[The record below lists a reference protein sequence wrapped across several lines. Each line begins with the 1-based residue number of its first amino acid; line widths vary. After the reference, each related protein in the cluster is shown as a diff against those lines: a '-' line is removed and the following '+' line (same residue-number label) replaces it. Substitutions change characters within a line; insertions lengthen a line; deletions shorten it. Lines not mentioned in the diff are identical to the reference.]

1 MEHQIKAVAIT
12 KDINSGE
19 DLKGLGDYLTI
30 FSGKG
35 AGVCYMP
42 DDYLSEGI
50 QNEEKALSRA
60 KSNSKSGHH
69 SVYDHG
75 HISFTIKSS
84 KMICMILNS
93 LGVYTTSEK
102 SARYTKMQ
110 PETELELQTYEKW
123 RKKLQALI
131 LNTYPKIDDIEL
143 SKRLCKKLGM
153 EYSPYTVVGGSFSHI
168 KEDGY
173 MEELLNEL
181 KRSETLPSYK
191 LAQENARYMIS
202 VFTPTTMMYTISY
215 RQLCLTYDYFVK
227 LQENLENCDNTNFN
241 ARLLKEVNDFLK
253 ELERITNEIG
263 KPLSD
268 NKNQY
273 IRFLD
278 SQVSGAYTK
287 SEEGFKFNKFTDDEI
302 KSRKTY
308 LQGEKDH
315 VCDTYKLVYFGS
327 LAMLAQAQ
335 RHRTLRY
342 KMNLETAGEYDF
354 YIPEILKSIP
364 ELKQEWLSDIKK
376 LADYI
381 PQGTI
386 VRITEQ
392 GLFEDFVLKCKERL
406 CGRAQLEI
414 MKSTVVNAHKFIA
427 NKKELSYNNQKLLE
441 TIIDEKGTLVPR
453 CAFKD
458 FKCSEGCSWGKNGAF
473 ERLI

>member
-1 MEHQIKAVAIT
+1 MNHSIKVVAHT
-12 KDINSGE
+12 VDASE
-19 DLKGLGDYLTI
+19 DLNLNELGENLTI

-42 DDYLSEGI
+42 DDYIEEGI

-60 KSNSKSGHH
+60 KNNSKSGHH

-75 HISFTIKSS
+75 HISFIIKTS

-110 PETELELQTYEKW
+110 PETNSELQMYDKW
-123 RKKLQALI
+123 KKKIQALI
-131 LNTYPKIDDIEL
+131 LDKYPKIDDIEL
-143 SKRLCKKLGM
+143 SKRFCKEMGI
-153 EYSPYTVVGGSFSHI
+153 EYNSQTIINGSFSHI
-168 KEDGY
+168 KEDDY
-173 MEELLNEL
+173 MDEILQ
-181 KRSETLPSYK
+181 KIKKSETLPSYK

-215 RQLCLTYDYFVK
+215 RQICLTYDYFIK

-241 ARLLKEVNDFLK
+241 TRLLKEVNDFLK

-278 SQVSGAYTK
+278 SQVSGVYTNGK
-287 SEEGFKFNKFTDDEI
+287 DGLKFNKFTKDEI
-302 KSRKTY
+302 KSRKAY
-308 LQGEKDH
+308 LQGEKDNIG
-315 VCDTYKLVYFGS
+315 DSYKLVYKGS

-342 KMNLETAGEYDF
+342 KMNLEVAGEYGF
-354 YIPEILKSIP
+354 YVPQIVKYYKLDS
-364 ELKQEWLSDIKK
+364 EWLDDIKS
-376 LADYI
+376 LADII
-381 PQGTI
+381 PQGTL

-414 MKSTVVNAHKFIA
+414 ALSSIENAKQFIENSNNLSFDNNYLLSTITD
-427 NKKELSYNNQKLLE
+427 ENNN
-441 TIIDEKGTLVPR
+441 IVPR
-453 CAFKD
+453 CKFKD
-458 FKCSEGCSWGKNGAF
+458 FKCSEGCNWGATEAF
-473 ERLI
+473 ERLV